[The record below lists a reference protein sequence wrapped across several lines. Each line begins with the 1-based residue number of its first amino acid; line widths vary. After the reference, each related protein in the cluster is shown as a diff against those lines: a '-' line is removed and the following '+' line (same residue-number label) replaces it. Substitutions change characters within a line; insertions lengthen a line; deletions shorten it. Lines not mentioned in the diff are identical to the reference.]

1 MTQETNKP
9 QRMIE
14 PYLIM
19 GLVAFYMGH
28 WIGKSIEEAP
38 ATVSTYDFFRLQKLR
53 WFLENPLDHSLI
65 DPIPSFFSL
74 FLGLICFGA
83 ILMFYFRSDEKN
95 TYRYQEEHG
104 SARFATAEE
113 LKKFRDELPENDII
127 FTQQARMGIFNKR
140 LAYAVQVNKNI
151 LVVGLPGDW
160 KTRAFVKPGLLQT
173 NSSFVVTDP
182 KGLLVHEVGYS
193 LKEAGYKIKVFDLV
207 TLQNTCQFNVFHYMT
222 TEVDIDRVAESIIQ
236 GTKKSDHQGEDFWV
250 QAEML
255 LIRALIGYLYFS
267 SKYHDVTPHLAQVAD
282 MLRLLKR
289 DNPDVKS
296 PVELMF
302 EQLDRLYPD
311 NYASKQFYLFMRNF
325 GGQTLMSVLAITS
338 SRFAVFDHDDV
349 RNIVKDD
356 TLDIGKWQ
364 LEKTAVFIAIPETDK
379 TYNFLANLL
388 FVTMFRILP
397 NIADE
402 ILQGRHPTHKP
413 SDLLHLRA
421 IMDEFAQLNRIPYFT
436 ESQSSLR
443 SREISL
449 DVIVQ
454 ALSQLQTTYKDEW
467 KTILNNCGTLL
478 YLGTN
483 DKDTMEYFSLRAGKQ
498 TIHQRNLS
506 KTYSQQGSSS
516 ESIQTV
522 GRPLLTPDE
531 VARIGIDEALV
542 FISKQNVFRDKK
554 YNLESHPRA
563 HLLAD
568 HPDDPNWF
576 TYNMANHD
584 IPEWDANVKKESV
597 A

>member
-1 MTQETNKP
+1 
-9 QRMIE
+9 
-14 PYLIM
+14 
-19 GLVAFYMGH
+19 
-28 WIGKSIEEAP
+28 
-38 ATVSTYDFFRLQKLR
+38 
-53 WFLENPLDHSLI
+53 
-65 DPIPSFFSL
+65 
-74 FLGLICFGA
+74 
-83 ILMFYFRSDEKN
+83 
-95 TYRYQEEHG
+95 
-104 SARFATAEE
+104 
-113 LKKFRDELPENDII
+113 NDII

-222 TEVDIDRVAESIIQ
+222 TEADIDRVAESIIQ

-364 LEKTAVFIAIPETDK
+364 LEKTAVFIAIPET
-379 TYNFLANLL
+379 
-388 FVTMFRILP
+388 
-397 NIADE
+397 
-402 ILQGRHPTHKP
+402 
-413 SDLLHLRA
+413 
-421 IMDEFAQLNRIPYFT
+421 
-436 ESQSSLR
+436 
-443 SREISL
+443 
-449 DVIVQ
+449 
-454 ALSQLQTTYKDEW
+454 
-467 KTILNNCGTLL
+467 
-478 YLGTN
+478 
-483 DKDTMEYFSLRAGKQ
+483 
-498 TIHQRNLS
+498 
-506 KTYSQQGSSS
+506 
-516 ESIQTV
+516 
-522 GRPLLTPDE
+522 
-531 VARIGIDEALV
+531 
-542 FISKQNVFRDKK
+542 
-554 YNLESHPRA
+554 
-563 HLLAD
+563 
-568 HPDDPNWF
+568 
-576 TYNMANHD
+576 
-584 IPEWDANVKKESV
+584 
-597 A
+597 